1 MVQHIEILFDCNN
14 MNKFTMW
21 SVMWLKLRLLDLI
34 PSGVINKSD
43 LKNKINLQFCQGIK
57 H

>member
-1 MVQHIEILFDCNN
+1 
-14 MNKFTMW
+14 MW